1 MGIGDD
7 YFPSPLL
14 PSSSA
19 THAVE
24 RYTGPYS
31 PPGLMGGGGRRCS
44 LAPARKKGLWGL
56 LFLPSDS
63 IYMGSSGLRVYYAT
77 QAGCEEL
84 WGGAGNRGG
93 DGPRTIT
100 VETLCRQHQSAVPQE
115 VSKITPWGV
124 PWVDG

>member
-1 MGIGDD
+1 MAHIWVYSSGHVGQENKVKSFVLGIGDD

-63 IYMGSSGLRVYYAT
+63 IYMGSSGLHVYYAT

-84 WGGAGNRGG
+84 
-93 DGPRTIT
+93 
-100 VETLCRQHQSAVPQE
+100 
-115 VSKITPWGV
+115 
-124 PWVDG
+124 